1 MRAVLSILA
10 LAFGATLSAQGT
22 KPPPAKPAQ
31 AAAPATTKPAST
43 APAAKTPVFRIETA
57 KGVMVVETYPMDAPK
72 SFEHI
77 LALVKKRFYDNQAVH
92 RVVPGQAVQFGD
104 PQTRNMMLVD
114 WWGRG
119 PNSGSGS
126 AIGVREVSKTRKH
139 RRGTLAI
146 ANSGSPEDGDSQL
159 FVALRAV
166 PSWDGKY
173 RSSARSPRA
182 LRWPTSWRA
191 ATRSSRSPSPARRRA
206 VHSRC
211 VA

>member
-1 MRAVLSILA
+1 MRHALIIVCALA
-10 LAFGATLSAQGT
+10 LAAPAAAQAPKPGAAPT
-22 KPPPAKPAQ
+22 AKPAP
-31 AAAPATTKPAST
+31 AAPKAG
-43 APAAKTPVFRIETA
+43 AAPVFRIETA

-104 PQTRNMMLVD
+104 PQSRNMMLSD

-126 AIGVREVSKTRKH
+126 IIGVNEVSKTRKH
-139 RRGTLAI
+139 KRGTLAI
-146 ANSGSPEDGDSQL
+146 ANAGSPAVGDSQM

-166 PSWDGKY
+166 SSWDGKY
-173 RSSARSPRA
+173 TIIGQVTSGIEVADKLARGDKIKAITVTGAP
-182 LRWPTSWRA
+182 
-191 ATRSSRSPSPARRRA
+191 
-206 VHSRC
+206 
-211 VA
+211 

>member
-1 MRAVLSILA
+1 MRHALIIVCALA
-10 LAFGATLSAQGT
+10 LGAPAAAQAP
-22 KPPPAKPAQ
+22 KP
-31 AAAPATTKPAST
+31 AAAPTPKP
-43 APAAKTPVFRIETA
+43 APAAPKAGTAPVFRIETA

-104 PQTRNMMLVD
+104 PQSRNMMLSD

-119 PNSGSGS
+119 ANSGSGS
-126 AIGVREVSKTRKH
+126 IIGVSEVSKTRKH

-146 ANSGSPEDGDSQL
+146 ANSGSPALGDSQM
-159 FVALRAV
+159 FIALRAV

-173 RSSARSPRA
+173 TIIGQVTSGIEVADKLARGDKIKSITVTGAP
-182 LRWPTSWRA
+182 
-191 ATRSSRSPSPARRRA
+191 
-206 VHSRC
+206 
-211 VA
+211 